1 MQNDHKRDFDHLTK
15 SERQYVPLKK
25 KLVTLCIP
33 FIARHLHYMRGKQP
47 GEPKEGEQGCL
58 YELSEP
64 QNGKTNLYEKKGP

>member
-1 MQNDHKRDFDHLTK
+1 MQFSAPDAAIGESGIVIFKF
-15 SERQYVPLKK
+15 SKK
-25 KLVTLCIP
+25 NGAFPDPNFFNWGVNN
-33 FIARHLHYMRGKQP
+33 R